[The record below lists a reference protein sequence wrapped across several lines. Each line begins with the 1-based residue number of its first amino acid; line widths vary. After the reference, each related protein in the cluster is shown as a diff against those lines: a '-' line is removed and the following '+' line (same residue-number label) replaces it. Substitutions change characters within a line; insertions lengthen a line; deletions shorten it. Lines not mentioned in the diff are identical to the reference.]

1 MMYLDAY
8 NNLIVDKE
16 DRFIMEQDRKKRYE
30 SSGDELRKQAL
41 KDFKK
46 DWKKILNNVTINDY
60 EKLTDLRKLR
70 KERYPLL
77 KTLFPSSVDTVLDKT
92 IDRIIEKQLVK
103 LKKDH
108 SVVHGNDD
116 YIKIRQKTKETG
128 KINDISKELKTLVN
142 KMDFKNN
149 I

>member
-41 KDFKK
+41 KDFEK

-70 KERYPLL
+70 KKKYPLL
-77 KTLFPSSVDTVLDKT
+77 KTLFPSSVDTW
-92 IDRIIEKQLVK
+92 IKQSTGL
-103 LKKDH
+103 LKN
-108 SVVHGNDD
+108 S
-116 YIKIRQKTKETG
+116 
-128 KINDISKELKTLVN
+128 
-142 KMDFKNN
+142 
-149 I
+149 